1 MDFTQLNVSK
11 GLTASLIISLSS
23 LPSST
28 DPITGAAVKFSQSVY
43 RVGHSVNAFA
53 SISTHS
59 SNQYNGNVYINV
71 RFNNDTQTN
80 STLASPQHYTV
91 TNGNT
96 SFSFPVPEAGTLTVF
111 VELYNDVSS
120 IVTHKTLTV
129 AGEEREG
136 REGGRRKGGRRMEGR
151 QTGREGRRSVLKLRG
166 ISN

>member
-1 MDFTQLNVSK
+1 M
-11 GLTASLIISLSS
+11 
-23 LPSST
+23 
-28 DPITGAAVKFSQSVY
+28 Y
-43 RVGHSVNAFA
+43 RVGHSVDAFA

-120 IVTHKTLTV
+120 IVTFKTLTV

-136 REGGRRKGGRRMEGR
+136 REGGREEEGRKGGRRMEGR